1 MEHCAARGEDRAAAG
16 IERAIGMLITW
27 RRVRMVSRGWRRVWA
42 QSLARDP
49 AHIFS
54 EKVRESFQALP
65 LKEHFEGG
73 GVVFFGLGG
82 LGSIFIGES
91 DGDQQDGR
99 KRKKRHGAA
108 GKHSALLL
116 CTAALREELARSL
129 ASPTGAGQFVT
140 ETEPEY
146 LKETICHSLSLST
159 EPECR
164 RHSKEISRV
173 PESGDR

>member
-65 LKEHFEGG
+65 LKEHFAGG

-82 LGSIFIGES
+82 SAASSSAKATAISRMAES
-91 DGDQQDGR
+91 A
-99 KRKKRHGAA
+99 K
-108 GKHSALLL
+108 SATERRENIRLSYYAQRRSERNTHVHLLL
-116 CTAALREELARSL
+116 LRGPAERKAN
-129 ASPTGAGQFVT
+129 
-140 ETEPEY
+140 
-146 LKETICHSLSLST
+146 C
-159 EPECR
+159 
-164 RHSKEISRV
+164 
-173 PESGDR
+173 D